1 MKKIALMFLLFCSSF
16 MIAQIQNGTFTITPA
31 TFNVDD
37 EITITVSDIDPSI
50 WGVSDIFLWTW
61 YFDSNDNLGGPT
73 TNGDWNNSDDRQRF
87 TNNGDGTYSFVM
99 TPSTHFQTTDIVRIG
114 VLAKAKN
121 GDGDKK
127 TPDHLVDVGVFQINL
142 TAPTEDLSIVDPGN
156 GLTITANSGSNANYV
171 LYANGTAVSTQ
182 NNITNYTY
190 THTINESIR
199 FRLEVTDPTSSTT
212 ITEEF
217 AAITTPDPTEAA
229 VPANMKDGL
238 NLDPSDSS
246 TATLVMYAPG
256 KNFVHVIGNFNDND
270 WTVSNEYLLNKDS
283 SSDRFWITLNN
294 LDDVETD
301 ILYQYVVD
309 GELRI
314 ADPYSPMIL
323 SETNDQFINDTT
335 FPNLPD
341 YPTGKTSTAV
351 TWFNPQTTP
360 FDWQVTNFTKPAK
373 EDLVIYE
380 ILIRDFDALHSFD
393 AVKNRL
399 DYLQDLGVNAIEL
412 MPVSEFDGNE
422 SWGYNPSFHM
432 ALDKYYG
439 TPTAFKQLIDECH
452 RRGIAVIVDVVFNHA
467 SGQHPFYRMWNTDN
481 GGFGGNASA
490 DSPFFNEQARHS
502 YNVFNDFNHQST
514 ATQDYVK
521 RVSQYWIEE
530 YNVDGFRWD
539 LTKGFTQ
546 NCGGSN
552 QEACTNNYQAD
563 RVAVLKQY
571 ADNQWEIDPDFY
583 VIFEHL
589 GSGGSFNEETE
600 WSNYR
605 LNEGKGIMFWG
616 NSNHAYNEATMGY
629 HDGGKS
635 NFSAVSYLERGWST
649 PANISYMESHDEER
663 LMYKN
668 LRFGNASGSY
678 SVKNLSTALDRIELA
693 AAFYFTVPGPK
704 MIWQFGEL
712 GYDFSINYCTDGSIN
727 DNCRVGNKPIRWD
740 YFNDQDRRD
749 VYDMF
754 GTLID
759 LKKTERIFKT
769 NDFTVDLS
777 RTNGL
782 KRIHLTDNNATG
794 DEIKYVT
801 ILGNFGV
808 TTQNIIPDFQETGTW
823 YDILDNNAS
832 LNVSNVRNSISLAPG
847 EFKIYANEAR
857 VLSVSEFTNL
867 RSLTVVPNPTQHS
880 FSIQE
885 TVEQLKIYTITGQLI
900 QTYKGNFEAGHS
912 FSVQNIPSGLYLV
925 HIQNEKGNAIS
936 KLVKR

>member
-156 GLTITANSGSNANYV
+156 GFTITANSGSNANYV
-171 LYANGTAVSTQ
+171 LYANGTAVNTQ

-351 TWFNPQTTP
+351 TWFNPQTAS

-769 NDFTVDLS
+769 NDFTIDLS

-832 LNVSNVRNSISLAPG
+832 FNVSDVRNSISLAPG